1 MTHLTEIMRTELAGQ
16 FQTAGARVIDLPIL
30 YSADLFVDL
39 IGEDIRRRLYV
50 APGANGE
57 AMALRP
63 EFTIPVC
70 LHHLRHGDADRKASY
85 ACLGPVFRQRSD
97 DEPGEFHQAGIEQ
110 IDPEGGVAFDA
121 ANVASAV
128 AMVVGLSGKRP
139 VVTIGD
145 LGLFSALLNGLGTPA
160 VWQRRL
166 EGAFGD
172 RLVLDRM
179 LKRLEQG
186 GSESHGA
193 SAGLARI
200 LEGKAPEDVRE
211 AVEEMLDIAGLA
223 AVGGRSVGDIAE
235 RYMEKAELAAMA
247 GWDADKLAI
256 IARYLSIAGSLD
268 ESLDQ
273 LRAFDVEAGGL
284 LGDALA
290 TLADRI
296 AAIRAAVPDGTELV
310 FKADFGRR
318 LDYYSGFN
326 YELHFAGEAKP
337 VAGGGRYDRLLGILA
352 SRARRGKPVDA
363 VPAIGFVVWLDR
375 LASQAKES

>member
-1 MTHLTEIMRTELAGQ
+1 MTHLTETMRAELAQQ
-16 FQTAGARVIDLPIL
+16 FDAAGARVIDLPIL

-70 LHHLRHGDADRKASY
+70 LHHLRHGEATRKATY
-85 ACLGPVFRQRSD
+85 ACLGPVFRQRAD
-97 DEPGEFHQAGIEQ
+97 DDPGEFHQAGIEQ
-110 IDPEGGVAFDA
+110 IDPEGGFDFDA

-128 AMVVGLSGKRP
+128 SMVESLSGKRP

-145 LGLFSALLNGLGTPA
+145 LGLFSALLNALGTPA

-172 RLVLDRM
+172 RAVLDRM
-179 LKRLEQG
+179 LRRLEQG

-256 IARYLSIAGSLD
+256 IVRYLSIAGSLD
-268 ESLDQ
+268 DSLDQ
-273 LRAFDVEAGGL
+273 LRAFDAKEGGL

-290 TLADRI
+290 ALADRI
-296 AAIRAAVPDGTELV
+296 TAIRAAVPQGTKLV

-326 YELHFAGEAKP
+326 YELHFEGEDKP

-352 SRARRGKPVDA
+352 SRAKQGNSVDA

-375 LASQAKES
+375 LTQADKES

>member
-1 MTHLTEIMRTELAGQ
+1 MTYLSEAKREELASL
-16 FQTAGARVIDLPIL
+16 FAEAGAGAIDLPVL
-30 YSADLFVDL
+30 FQADLFVDL

-50 APGANGE
+50 APAASGE

-70 LHHLRHGDADRKASY
+70 LHHLSSGRADRAASY
-85 ACLGPVFRQRSD
+85 ACFGPVFRQRSD
-97 DEPGEFHQAGIEQ
+97 DEPGEFYQAGIEQ
-110 IDPEGGVAFDA
+110 IDPNGGLQFDA
-121 ANVASAV
+121 ASVASAV
-128 AMVVGLSGKRP
+128 SFVHKLSGRKP

-145 LGLFSALLNGLGTPA
+145 RALFSALLSVLDTPA

-172 RLVLDRM
+172 RQVLDRM
-179 LKRLEQG
+179 LERLIQG

-200 LEGKAPEDVRE
+200 LDGKATEEVRE

-223 AVGGRSVGDIAE
+223 TVGGRSVGDIAE
-235 RYMEKAELAAMA
+235 RYMEKAELAAKA
-247 GWDADKLAI
+247 GWDADKLDI
-256 IARYLSIAGSLD
+256 ISRYLSISGSLE
-268 ESLDQ
+268 ESHARL
-273 LRAFDVEAGGL
+273 LAFDAQEGHL
-284 LGDALA
+284 LGDAL
-290 TLADRI
+290 DEYSERI
-296 AAIRAAVPDGTELV
+296 ATIREAVSEDTQIF

-326 YELHFAGEAKP
+326 YELHFEGEDKP
-337 VAGGGRYDRLLGILA
+337 VAGGGRYDRLLSLLA
-352 SRARRGKPVDA
+352 PRAGASITTEA

-375 LASQAKES
+375 LQGK

>member
-1 MTHLTEIMRTELAGQ
+1 MTHLTETMRDTLSRQ
-16 FQTAGARVIDLPIL
+16 FDAAGARVIDLPIL

-70 LHHLRHGDADRKASY
+70 LHHLRHGEATRKATY
-85 ACLGPVFRQRSD
+85 ACLGPVFRQRAD

-110 IDPEGGVAFDA
+110 IDPLGGFEFDA
-121 ANVASAV
+121 ASVASAV
-128 AMVVGLSGKRP
+128 AMVESLSGKRP
-139 VVTIGD
+139 IVTIGD

-172 RLVLDRM
+172 RRVLDRM
-179 LKRLEQG
+179 LRRLKQG
-186 GSESHGA
+186 GSETHGA

-211 AVEEMLDIAGLA
+211 AVEEMLDIAGLS

-247 GWDADKLAI
+247 GWDADKIAI
-256 IARYLSIAGSLD
+256 IARYLSISGSLD
-268 ESLDQ
+268 DSLEH
-273 LRAFDVEAGGL
+273 LAAFDDEVGAI
-284 LGDALA
+284 LGDALVGFA
-290 TLADRI
+290 ERI
-296 AAIRAAVPDGTELV
+296 KAIKAAVPEGTELQ

-326 YELHFAGEAKP
+326 YELHFAGEDKP

-352 SRARRGKPVDA
+352 SRARRGNAVEA

-375 LASQAKES
+375 LTQTEARA

>member
-1 MTHLTEIMRTELAGQ
+1 MTHLTQTMRAELADQ
-16 FQTAGARVIDLPIL
+16 FEAAGARVIDLPIL

-50 APGANGE
+50 APGSNGE

-70 LHHLRHGDADRKASY
+70 LHHLRHGEATRKATY

-110 IDPEGGVAFDA
+110 IDPEGGMEFDA
-121 ANVASAV
+121 ASVASAV
-128 AMVVGLSGKRP
+128 SMVERLSGKRP
-139 VVTIGD
+139 IVTIGD

-172 RLVLDRM
+172 RKVLDRM

-186 GSESHGA
+186 GSETHGA

-200 LEGKAPEDVRE
+200 LEGKDPEAVRE
-211 AVEEMLDIAGLA
+211 AVEEMLDIAGLD

-235 RYMEKAELAAMA
+235 RYMEKAQLAAMA

-256 IARYLSIAGSLD
+256 ILRYLSITGSLD
-268 ESLDQ
+268 NSLD
-273 LRAFDVEAGGL
+273 LLTAFDKEEGGL
-284 LGDALA
+284 LGAALEGFA
-290 TLADRI
+290 ARI
-296 AAIRAAVPDGTELV
+296 QAIKAAVPDGTQLQ

-326 YELHFAGEAKP
+326 YELHFEGEGKP

-352 SRARRGKPVDA
+352 SRAKRGNAVDA

-375 LASQAKES
+375 LASADNEG